1 MAREEKD
8 LYNLDEPGDDGFQ
21 EDKPEE
27 VENVEEFD
35 HHIMYHNF
43 YGY

>member
-8 LYNLDEPGDDGFQ
+8 LYNPGGTDDDGHSG
-21 EDKPEE
+21 EKPEE
-27 VENVEEFD
+27 AEDIDEFD
-35 HHIMYHNF
+35 DHIMYHNF